1 MNKRHISEMKP
12 GEVLRL
18 RSGHTVE
25 LERAEPVTCGIML
38 TFKAKQAERKEQPH
52 ER

>member
-25 LERAEPVTCGIML
+25 LKHVEPVTCGVML
-38 TFKAKQAERKEQPH
+38 TFKTTPPKEGARQ
-52 ER
+52 

>member
-25 LERAEPVTCGIML
+25 LERVEPVTCGIML
-38 TFKAKQAERKEQPH
+38 TFKTTPPKEGARQ
-52 ER
+52 